1 LRKKSHDLS
10 QDIPKSEVGYINRLT
25 LREEEINLRG
35 ITDRDLPL

>member
-1 LRKKSHDLS
+1 LA
-10 QDIPKSEVGYINRLT
+10 QDIPKSEVGDINRLT